1 MKHVRLQAA
10 RTTSPTALPRR
21 GHFCACPTAA
31 SFSEATDVGEFCG
44 KNLVRLSCFMQGGGF
59 GEGRMPHGEVE
70 RDLEGG
76 MRWGATWKEGLLSS
90 QRYELGRVQSHGCAQ
105 LKLILLAVGGG

>member
-1 MKHVRLQAA
+1 MEFESGAAKADTAA
-10 RTTSPTALPRR
+10 RQRLGATALYVAAKLNETC
-21 GHFCACPTAA
+21 GACPTAA

-76 MRWGATWKEGLLSS
+76 MRWGATWKEG
-90 QRYELGRVQSHGCAQ
+90 
-105 LKLILLAVGGG
+105 